1 MNSGAHECVVLGI
14 DPGETS
20 GWSVWLRGVYVES
33 GEARTSEK
41 RAAAVIVA
49 QRCAESAGVSLIVVA
64 EKWLAKGNKTWTP
77 VQMMGTGAQ
86 WGRWAEQL
94 DIAGIK
100 PSSIVR
106 VEPQVWRAATLG
118 RRSLKRD
125 AWKAL
130 AIAYARG
137 VVPRPVGTDEAEAV
151 FIGMWGMRAAEVGEA
166 LPKRRKKGAA

>member
-1 MNSGAHECVVLGI
+1 MRGAVHECVVLGI

-20 GWSVWLRGVYVES
+20 GWSVWLRGAYVES
-33 GEARTSEK
+33 GEARTPQR

-49 QRCAESAGVSLIVVA
+49 QRCAESAGVPLIIAA
-64 EKWLAKGNKTWTP
+64 EKWLARGNKTWTP

-86 WGRWAEQL
+86 WGRWAEQI
-94 DIAGIK
+94 DIAGI
-100 PSSIVR
+100 PSSRVVR

-125 AWKAL
+125 AWKQL

-137 VVPRPVGTDEAEAV
+137 VVPRPVGADEAEAV
-151 FIGMWGMRAAEVGEA
+151 FIGLWGTRAAEVGEA
-166 LPKRRKKGAA
+166 LPKRRRKGAA